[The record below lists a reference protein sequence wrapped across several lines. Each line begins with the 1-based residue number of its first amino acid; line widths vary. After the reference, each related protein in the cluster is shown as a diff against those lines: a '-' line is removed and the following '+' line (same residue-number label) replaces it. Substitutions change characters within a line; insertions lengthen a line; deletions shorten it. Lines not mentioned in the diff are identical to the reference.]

1 MHEQQ
6 AAIVRL
12 PLTGSIFTLVENWR
26 RSQPKI
32 PSRNEAIRLLLRRA
46 LDRSSEKSEAAVAER
61 EGAAESVRCDLPSA
75 RKRHGPR

>member
-32 PSRNEAIRLLLRRA
+32 PSRNEAVRLLLRQA
-46 LDRSSEKSEAAVAER
+46 LDAER
-61 EGAAESVRCDLPSA
+61 DAGGFDQPNHCTP
-75 RKRHGPR
+75 